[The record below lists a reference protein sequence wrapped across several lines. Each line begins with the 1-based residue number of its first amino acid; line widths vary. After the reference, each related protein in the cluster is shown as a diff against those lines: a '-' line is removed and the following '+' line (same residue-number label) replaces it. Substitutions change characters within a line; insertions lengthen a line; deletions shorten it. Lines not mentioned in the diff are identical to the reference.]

1 MLASTTQTIIIY
13 DSKTNRNCAAT
24 HYLMCLREIRSVP
37 KAPPRP
43 ISQPSPYFGTLA
55 SAALQVISVPKML
68 QPTKRSGDHPSP
80 HRRTFP
86 KAGQSQSCD
95 LRSTLVQCITVFIDA
110 PTPSKLSCNR
120 LIHPLRALDSALTS
134 PTNRWPIN
142 TASLTPLHTSSAR
155 EFAIVAY
162 DTVHRG

>member
-1 MLASTTQTIIIY
+1 MSLLPSSKLPTQVTLFVSAPINAESFRLASGSMLASTTQTIIIY

-55 SAALQVISVPKML
+55 SAALQVISVPKMI

-80 HRRTFP
+80 HRRTSP

-95 LRSTLVQCITVFIDA
+95 LRSTLVQCITV
-110 PTPSKLSCNR
+110 L
-120 LIHPLRALDSALTS
+120 LTRPPRQS
-134 PTNRWPIN
+134 
-142 TASLTPLHTSSAR
+142 
-155 EFAIVAY
+155 
-162 DTVHRG
+162 